1 MRKVLIVNLKR
12 FGDIFQT
19 QHLINSIKEERPS
32 TQIDLLCY
40 QEMSRAAK
48 ILAGVNEVHTIDRK
62 KIVSYFKNNIY
73 SDGLALNELQA
84 SLEVLKEQDYG
95 VIHNYSNDNVSTYI
109 CSFLS
114 SEKVE
119 NLGISYSSRQTLK
132 YSSPYAIALND
143 ITTQTSFTPY
153 NYNDLHHHISNLT
166 FKNSFKQERVKT
178 NKTHDKTA
186 RNNLNRLRSSK
197 SDDISGVSIVGFQL
211 FASTKEKEIPYD
223 TLVETVELVLKS
235 KNMVPIILLAPNAE
249 EREMANSLNR
259 KFDNRLVSV
268 EADFIALPSVL
279 KNIDLVVTPD
289 TAIKHLSDLL
299 NTPVLEVSLG
309 AAPLFKQGS
318 VNPKSFIIS
327 RPANTRTFKQSHI
340 ISEQEEKLNQK
351 LTGSLIF
358 DVIQSQLYN
367 VEFSDALKNSQDF
380 CLYQPAKVIDGTAYL
395 PVSGNYDGKFEAKR
409 IIARGILQKVF
420 KGVID
425 ENLIEEAYQRIGR
438 KSFQAAIED
447 EKQALSI
454 LTKELLS
461 TLRGLI
467 QTQENKN
474 KAPVFIEALEKL
486 LSHCFDNN
494 LAAIHALNFRAKIE
508 SLNSSSLE
516 ANFKEVEGL
525 LYELKD
531 NLQSSLFVFK
541 RCEDIGYSIKS
552 RPSTQASTRPN
563 ETTL

>member
-1 MRKVLIVNLKR
+1 MRKILVVNLKR

-19 QHLINSIKEERPS
+19 QHLINTIKEEKPS
-32 TQIDLLCY
+32 VQIDLLCY

-48 ILAGVNEVHTIDRK
+48 ILCGVNEIHCLDRK
-62 KIVSYFKNNIY
+62 KIISYYKNNIY
-73 SDGLALNELQA
+73 SDGLALNQLET
-84 SLEVLKEQDYG
+84 SLSTIREGGYDQVL
-95 VIHNYSNDNVSTYI
+95 NYSNDSVSTYI
-109 CSFLS
+109 CSYITK
-114 SEKVE
+114 EE
-119 NLGISYSSRQTLK
+119 TEALGISYSSRQTLN
-132 YSSPYAIALND
+132 YSGPFAVALND

-153 NYNDLHHHISNLT
+153 NYNDLHHHISDIT
-166 FKNSFKQERVKT
+166 FKGNFRSDRVKS

-211 FASTKEKEIPYD
+211 SASRKDKEIPEE
-223 TLVETVELVLKS
+223 TLIETIELVRNS
-235 KNMVPIILLAPNAE
+235 SNMVPIILLAPNSM
-249 EREMANSLNR
+249 EREKANSINQR
-259 KFDNRLVSV
+259 FDNKLVSV

-309 AAPLFKQGS
+309 ASPIFKQGS
-318 VNPKSFIIS
+318 VNPKSIIVS
-327 RPANTRTFKQSHI
+327 RPGNLRTFKESLL
-340 ISEQEEKLNQK
+340 ISEQEESLNKK
-351 LTGSLIF
+351 LTGQYLF
-358 DVIQSQLYN
+358 DVIQSQLQDI
-367 VEFSDALKNSQDF
+367 EFSEHVMSSNEF
-380 CLYQPAKVIDGTAYL
+380 CLYQAKKVIDGTAYL
-395 PVSGNYDGKFEAKR
+395 PITGNFNGPFEAKR
-409 IIARGILQKVF
+409 ILSRGIIQKVF

-425 ENLIEEAYQRIGR
+425 ENLIELAYQKIGR
-438 KSFQAAIED
+438 KDFQIAIEE
-447 EKQALSI
+447 EKNALSI

-552 RPSTQASTRPN
+552 KAAVTNSQRQREN
-563 ETTL
+563 TL